1 MKPTRSFLAAARLLL
16 AGGLVAAFT
25 AGAATDLT
33 GLVKAKDGQPVAGA
47 GVFIHTAGPRVGT
60 SPFCPSCY
68 ADCRKRARSDSQ
80 GGFAIPE
87 LDDALLFRVLVV
99 ARGFQ
104 PAFISK
110 VDPAMGPMEA
120 VLTPLNAAALTP
132 RHQLRGRVLGPDQ
145 QPLANAVVNF
155 QMYHSGD
162 GGRGGNVP
170 GFDPLAV
177 TDEAGDFLLTGDKP
191 FDTMDVTVEA
201 LGFAKKHFH
210 RLPSGTKPN
219 ELAVTL
225 GGSVSGRV
233 LLDGKPLGGV
243 AMGMVSVSR
252 IIDEYAGNFE
262 FAAQPDGRFLF
273 VNLPP
278 NQDYFIYGLVDSL
291 KPFGAIPSKKI
302 RVNGDGSTTDVGDL
316 IVQPG
321 VRLAGQVVLADNG
334 KFPPHTKLSV
344 SLQDAWDSQVTELG
358 ADGRFDFHRL
368 PPGPVSVNT
377 RVAGYR
383 FAGKNASLNP
393 LHPVQIV
400 GRLTQDKTN
409 LLVLLEPG
417 PDLKFGRSS
426 YSSAEED
433 RLENRPLRGAETVTD
448 PGMQHIVTGR
458 VLDAETKSP
467 IAAFKLTP
475 GREVV
480 YPGVV
485 RTVPPPARPPNW
497 EAHRAAEGTDGKFT
511 MALERRASRPVL
523 KVEAPGYLPVASP
536 PLEASQTSYDFELKR
551 GAGPQGRVVFPDG
564 KPAALVGVLLLEE
577 TEQGH
582 LRAEGRL
589 ETYGLRNP
597 LAATDADGRFAFPP
611 RLGATLVAVA
621 HERGFARAT
630 AQELAA
636 QPELVLQPWGRLTG
650 KLLAQGKPVA
660 NERLTVTFV
669 RSGGP
674 YQPWLHLGLSS
685 TTTSDGTFAFDRVPS
700 GELQLVVLVPVAS
713 GPGAGRSWSHSPQR
727 DVAIK
732 PGETLALEVEKNSG
746 GSQRFFPSAR
756 KQP

>member
-1 MKPTRSFLAAARLLL
+1 MNSPRRFLALLL
-16 AGGLVAAFT
+16 AFVSV
-25 AGAATDLT
+25 AGAAPGPDLT
-33 GLVKAKDGQPVAGA
+33 GVVRAKDGKPVAGA

-60 SPFCPSCY
+60 SPYCPSCY
-68 ADCRKRARSDSQ
+68 ADCRKSDRTDAQ
-80 GGFAIPE
+80 GRFAIPA

-99 ARGFQ
+99 AKGFQ
-104 PAFISK
+104 PAFVSR
-110 VDPAMGPMEA
+110 VDPATGPMEA
-120 VLTPLNAAALTP
+120 VLTPLNATALTP
-132 RHQLRGRVLGPDQ
+132 KHQLRGRVLGPDQ

-162 GGRGGNVP
+162 SGRGGSVP

-177 TDEAGDFLLTGDKP
+177 TDEAGGFLLTGDKP

-225 GGSVSGRV
+225 GGSASGRV
-233 LLDGKPLGGV
+233 LLDGKPLAGV

-252 IIDEYAGNFE
+252 LIGE
-262 FAAQPDGRFLF
+262 FTGDFQFATQQDGRFLF

-291 KPFGAIPSKKI
+291 KPFGAIPSQKI
-302 RVNGDGSTTDVGDL
+302 RVNGDGSTTDIGELTVR
-316 IVQPG
+316 PG
-321 VRLAGQVVLADNG
+321 VRLAGQVVLADKG
-334 KFPPHTKLSV
+334 KIPPLTKLSV
-344 SLQDAWDSQVTELG
+344 SLQNAWDAQFAELG
-358 ADGRFDFHRL
+358 ADGRFDFRNL
-368 PPGPVSVNT
+368 PPGPVSVNA
-377 RVAGYR
+377 RIPGYR
-383 FAGKNASLNP
+383 FASKNASLNP

-400 GRLTQDKTN
+400 GRLSQDKTN
-409 LLVLLEPG
+409 LLILLEPG

-426 YSSAEED
+426 HSSAEED
-433 RLENRPLRGAETVTD
+433 RLENRPLRGAETVAE
-448 PGMQHIVTGR
+448 PGTQHIVTGR
-458 VLDAETKSP
+458 VLDAETKAP

-485 RTVPPPARPPNW
+485 RAVPPPARPPNW
-497 EAHRAAEGTDGKFT
+497 EAHRAADGTDGKFT
-511 MALERRASRPVL
+511 IALEKRTSRPVL
-523 KVEAPGYLPVASP
+523 MVEAKGYLPAASP
-536 PLEASQTSYDFELKR
+536 PLEASQTNHDFELTR

-564 KPAALVGVLLLEE
+564 KPAALVSVLMLEE

-582 LRAEGRL
+582 LRAEGRV

-597 LAATDADGRFAFPP
+597 LAVTDADGRFAFPP
-611 RLGATLVAVA
+611 RLGTTLLAVA

-636 QPELVLQPWGRLTG
+636 KPELVLQPWSRITG

-674 YQPWLHLGLSS
+674 YQPMLHLGLSS
-685 TTTSDGTFAFDRVPS
+685 TTAADGTFTFDRVPA
-700 GELQLVVLVPVAS
+700 GELQLVILVPVES
-713 GPGAGRSWSHSPQR
+713 GPGAGRSWMHNPQQ
-727 DVAIK
+727 VVTTK
-732 PGETLALEVEKNSG
+732 PGETLTLDIEKNSG
-746 GSQRFFPSAR
+746 GIRRATSSVGKNP
-756 KQP
+756 